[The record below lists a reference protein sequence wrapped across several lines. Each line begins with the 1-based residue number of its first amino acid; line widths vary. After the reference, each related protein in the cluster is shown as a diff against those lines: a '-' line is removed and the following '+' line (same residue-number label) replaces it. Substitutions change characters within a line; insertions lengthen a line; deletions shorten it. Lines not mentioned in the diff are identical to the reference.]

1 LPRQQALPGGDL
13 NAAKER
19 LMRRFK
25 REFYL
30 EKLTEKLHTDQAK
43 VIAGVKGC
51 GKTFLLF

>member
-1 LPRQQALPGGDL
+1 
-13 NAAKER
+13 
-19 LMRRFK
+19 MRRFK